1 MISTVLSYGVYIV
14 HDYVHLTCTYHLYQD
29 VYSVVRCTDSG
40 GTMKLSV
47 RVKEP
52 GYHDETDIG
61 GWTCYLVAGV
71 TPLTN
76 SINVDCLGI
85 ILRHSLLC

>member
-1 MISTVLSYGVYIV
+1 
-14 HDYVHLTCTYHLYQD
+14 
-29 VYSVVRCTDSG
+29 
-40 GTMKLSV
+40 MKLSV

-71 TPLTN
+71 IPLTN

-85 ILRHSLLC
+85 ILRHSLLY